1 MVVSPHPMASLD
13 PIAFVRATPPFD
25 ALPQPVFDE
34 AAKVLEV
41 VFFPAGTRL
50 LTAGGAP
57 AAHLYVIRKG
67 AVRLEREGETLQL
80 LEEGEVFGFT
90 SLISGRATIDVQVE
104 EDLLA
109 YRIPKAEFQRLLA
122 NASFAGHFAT
132 GLAERLKYSLERQ
145 QVANFQPDLAL
156 PVSSLV
162 RGPAVRS
169 PPGITVGE
177 AARLMADANVGSL
190 LLDSEPPAI
199 VTDRDFRTRVLAAG
213 RGPDTPVSEVATSPV
228 QTLPDTT
235 PIYEAWR
242 ILLDSGLHHL
252 PVTRGGVVVGVVSA
266 SDLLK
271 STASGPVAVM
281 KKVERLPDR
290 SVLSGYTQM
299 VTEMVSALFI
309 GGLEPTTVGGFVA
322 RLNDTLLGR
331 ILKWAEADFGPPP
344 CPYAWLAF
352 GSEGRMEQLLLT
364 DQDNALVF
372 QEDSPEAREYFAR
385 LTERVNGDLQAAGF
399 PRCPGGYMATK
410 WRSPLAEWEDRFI
423 AWLENP
429 TPQALLEASIFFD
442 FRVAHVHGALSV
454 DSLDRIVDRAR
465 GARTFLAAMAKSAL
479 TFKPPGGLLLRLR
492 GESSRIDIKL
502 NAISSIVFLARVYG
516 IEAGARSS
524 NTLQRLAAAL
534 DAGYIEKDTCD
545 TLSEAYRF
553 LLRLRLREQLRTFA
567 EGRLPTNVVVMGA
580 LSSLERSRLRDV
592 FRAIE
597 AWQRRAS
604 YHYRTETF

>member
-1 MVVSPHPMASLD
+1 MVSLD
-13 PIAFVRATPPFD
+13 PVAFLRATPPFD
-25 ALPQPVFDE
+25 GLPQNVFDE
-34 AAKVLEV
+34 AAKGLEV
-41 VFFPAGTRL
+41 VFFPGGTRL

-57 AAHLYVIRKG
+57 AEHLYVIRKG

-80 LEEGEVFGFT
+80 IEEGEIFGFT
-90 SLISGRATIDVQVE
+90 SLISGRATLDVTVE

-109 YRIPKAEFQRLLA
+109 YRISKAEFQRLLSQ
-122 NASFAGHFAT
+122 ASFAGHFAS

-162 RGPAVRS
+162 RGPAIRS
-169 PPGITVGE
+169 PPDITVGD
-177 AARLMADANVGSL
+177 AALIMARANVGSL
-190 LLDSEPPAI
+190 LIDSDPPSI

-213 RGPDTPVSEVATSPV
+213 RGPETPVAVVATSPV
-228 QTLPDTT
+228 QTLASTT

-252 PVTRGGVVVGVVSA
+252 PVVRGSEIIGVVSS

-290 SVLSGYTQM
+290 STLPGYTQM
-299 VTEMVSALFI
+299 VTEMVSALFS
-309 GGLEPTTVGGFVA
+309 GGLEPTTIGGFVA
-322 RLNDTLLGR
+322 RLNDTLLTR
-331 ILKWAEADFGPPP
+331 ILRWAEADFGTPP

-364 DQDNALVF
+364 DQDNALVY
-372 QEDSPEAREYFAR
+372 QEDSSDAREYFAR
-385 LTERVNGDLQAAGF
+385 LTERVNGDLKAAGF
-399 PRCPGGYMATK
+399 PHCPGGYMATK
-410 WRSPLAEWEDRFI
+410 WRSSLGEWEDRFVG
-423 AWLENP
+423 WLENP

-454 DSLDRIVDRAR
+454 ESLDRIVERAR
-465 GARTFLAAMAKSAL
+465 SARTFLSAMAKSAL
-479 TFKPPGGLLLRLR
+479 TFHPPGGLLLRLR
-492 GESSRIDIKL
+492 GESSKIDIKL
-502 NAISSIVFLARVYG
+502 NAISSIVFLARCYG

-534 DAGYIEKDTCD
+534 DAGYIEKDTSE
-545 TLSEAYRF
+545 TLTEAYRF

-567 EGRLPTNVVVMGA
+567 EGRLPTNIIVLGA

-604 YHYRTETF
+604 YHYRTEMF

>member
-1 MVVSPHPMASLD
+1 MASLD
-13 PIAFVRATPPFD
+13 PVAFLRATPPFD

-34 AAKVLEV
+34 AARALEV

-57 AAHLYVIRKG
+57 AEHLYVIRKG

-80 LEEGEVFGFT
+80 LEEGEIFGFT
-90 SLISGRATIDVQVE
+90 SLISGRATLDVQVE

-109 YRIPKAEFQRLLA
+109 YRISRLEFQQLLLQ
-122 NASFAGHFAT
+122 ASFAGHFAS

-156 PVSSLV
+156 PVSSLI
-162 RGPAVRS
+162 RGPAIRT
-169 PPGITVGE
+169 PPNVTVGE
-177 AARLMADANVGSL
+177 AARLMAEANVGSI
-190 LLDSEPPAI
+190 LLDSDPPAI
-199 VTDRDFRTRVLAAG
+199 VTDRDFRIRVLAAG
-213 RGPDTPVSEVATSPV
+213 RGPETPVAEVATSPV
-228 QTLPDTT
+228 QTLPATT

-252 PVTRGGVVVGVVSA
+252 PVTRGNEIVGIISA

-290 SVLSGYTQM
+290 STLSGYSQM
-299 VTEMVSALFI
+299 VTEMVSALFS
-309 GGLEPTTVGGFVA
+309 GGLEPTTIGGFVA
-322 RLNDTLLGR
+322 RLNDTLLTR
-331 ILKWAEADFGPPP
+331 ILKWAEADFGAPP

-410 WRSPLAEWEDRFI
+410 WRSPLEEWEGRFVG
-423 AWLENP
+423 WLENP
-429 TPQALLEASIFFD
+429 TSQALLEASIFFD
-442 FRVAHVHGALSV
+442 FRVAHVHGAASV
-454 DSLDRIVDRAR
+454 ESLDRIVDRAR
-465 GARTFLAAMAKSAL
+465 GARTFLSAMAKSAL
-479 TFKPPGGLLLRLR
+479 TFHPPGGLLLRLR

-534 DAGYIEKDTCD
+534 DAGYIEKDTCE

-567 EGRLPTNVVVMGA
+567 EGRLPTNIIVLGA

-604 YHYRTETF
+604 YHYRTEMF

>member
-1 MVVSPHPMASLD
+1 MASLD
-13 PIAFVRATPPFD
+13 PVAFLRATPPFD

-34 AAKVLEV
+34 AAKGLEV

-50 LTAGGAP
+50 WTAGGAP
-57 AAHLYVIRKG
+57 AEYLYVIRKG

-80 LEEGEVFGFT
+80 LEDGEIFGFT
-90 SLISGRATIDVQVE
+90 SLISGRAALDVQVE

-109 YRIPKAEFQRLLA
+109 YRISKAEFQRLLLQ
-122 NASFAGHFAT
+122 ASFAGHFAS
-132 GLAERLKYSLERQ
+132 GLTERLKYSLERQ

-162 RGPAVRS
+162 RGPAIRS
-169 PPGITVGE
+169 PPDITVGQ
-177 AARLMADANVGSL
+177 AAKIMATANVGSL
-190 LLDSEPPAI
+190 LLDSVPPAI

-213 RGPDTPVSEVATSPV
+213 LGPDTPVIEVATSPV
-228 QTLPDTT
+228 QMLAANT

-252 PVTRGGVVVGVVSA
+252 PVTRGDEIVGVVSS

-290 SVLSGYTQM
+290 STLPGYSQM
-299 VTEMVSALFI
+299 VTEMVSALFT
-309 GGLEPTTVGGFVA
+309 GGLEPTTIGGFVG
-322 RLNDTLLGR
+322 RLNDTLLSR
-331 ILKWAEADFGPPP
+331 ILRWAEADFGPPP

-352 GSEGRMEQLLLT
+352 GSEGRMEQMLLT

-372 QEDSPEAREYFAR
+372 QDDTSDAREYFAR
-385 LTERVNGDLQAAGF
+385 LTERVNGDLQSAGF

-410 WRSPLAEWEDRFI
+410 WRSPLAEWEERFI
-423 AWLENP
+423 RWLETP

-454 DSLDRIVDRAR
+454 DSLDRIIDRAR

-479 TFKPPGGLLLRLR
+479 TFHPPGGLMLRLR
-492 GESSRIDIKL
+492 GESSKIDIKL
-502 NAISSIVFLARVYG
+502 NAISSIVFLARCYG

-524 NTLQRLAAAL
+524 NTLQRLSAAL
-534 DAGYIEKDTCD
+534 DAGYIEKDTCE

-567 EGRLPTNVVVMGA
+567 EGRLPTNIVVLSA

-597 AWQRRAS
+597 AWQRRAQ

>member
-1 MVVSPHPMASLD
+1 
-13 PIAFVRATPPFD
+13 
-25 ALPQPVFDE
+25 
-34 AAKVLEV
+34 
-41 VFFPAGTRL
+41 
-50 LTAGGAP
+50 
-57 AAHLYVIRKG
+57 VIRKG

-80 LEEGEVFGFT
+80 LEDGEIFGFT
-90 SLISGRATIDVQVE
+90 SLISGRAALDVQVE

-109 YRIPKAEFQRLLA
+109 YRISKAEFQRLLLQ
-122 NASFAGHFAT
+122 ASFAGHFAS
-132 GLAERLKYSLERQ
+132 GLTERLKYSLERQ

-162 RGPAVRS
+162 RGPAIRS
-169 PPGITVGE
+169 PPDITVGE
-177 AARLMADANVGSL
+177 AALIMARANVGSL
-190 LLDSEPPAI
+190 LLDSDPPSI

-213 RGPDTPVSEVATSPV
+213 RGPDTPVSVVATSPV
-228 QTLPDTT
+228 QMLAADT

-252 PVTRGGVVVGVVSA
+252 PVTRGDEIVGVVSS

-290 SVLSGYTQM
+290 STLPGYSQT
-299 VTEMVSALFI
+299 VTEMVSALFT
-309 GGLEPTTVGGFVA
+309 GGLEPTTIGGFVG
-322 RLNDTLLGR
+322 RLNDTLLSR
-331 ILKWAEADFGPPP
+331 ILRWAEADFGTPP

-352 GSEGRMEQLLLT
+352 GSEGRMEQMLLT

-372 QEDSPEAREYFAR
+372 QDDTSDAREYFAR
-385 LTERVNGDLQAAGF
+385 LTERVNGDLQLAGF

-410 WRSPLAEWEDRFI
+410 WRSPLAEWEERFI
-423 AWLENP
+423 RWLETP

-479 TFKPPGGLLLRLR
+479 TFHPPGGLMLRIR

-516 IEAGARSS
+516 MEAGARSS

-534 DAGYIEKDTCD
+534 DAGYIERDTCE

-567 EGRLPTNVVVMGA
+567 DGRLPTNIIVLGA

-597 AWQRRAS
+597 AWQRRAQ

>member
-1 MVVSPHPMASLD
+1 MASLD
-13 PIAFVRATPPFD
+13 PVAFVRATPPFD
-25 ALPQPVFDE
+25 ALPKAVFED
-34 AAKVLEV
+34 AARALEV

-57 AAHLYVIRKG
+57 SEHLYVIRKG

-80 LEEGEVFGFT
+80 LEEGEIFGFT
-90 SLISGRATIDVQVE
+90 SLISGRAALDVQVE

-109 YRIPKAEFQRLLA
+109 YRIPKAEFQRLLQQ
-122 NASFAGHFAT
+122 ASFGLHFAS

-156 PVSSLV
+156 PVSSLL
-162 RGPAVRS
+162 RGPAIRS
-169 PPGITVGE
+169 PPGITVHE
-177 AARLMADANVGSL
+177 AAKLMAEQNVGSL
-190 LLDSEPPAI
+190 LIDSDPLSI
-199 VTDRDFRTRVLAAG
+199 VTDRDFRTKLLASG
-213 RGPDTPVSEVATSPV
+213 RGPETPVMEVATSPV
-228 QTLPDTT
+228 QTLPSTT

-252 PVTRGGVVVGVVSA
+252 PVTRGKEIVGVVSS

-290 SVLSGYTQM
+290 SVLSGYSQM
-299 VTEMVSALFI
+299 VTEMVSALFV
-309 GGLEPTTVGGFVA
+309 GGLEPTTIGGFVA
-322 RLNDTLLGR
+322 RLNDTLLSR

-344 CPYAWLAF
+344 CAYAWLAF
-352 GSEGRMEQLLLT
+352 GSEGRMEQMLLT
-364 DQDNALVF
+364 DQDNALVY

-385 LTERVNGDLQAAGF
+385 LTERVNGDLKAAGF
-399 PRCPGGYMATK
+399 PHCPGGYMATK
-410 WRSPLAEWEDRFI
+410 WRSSLAEWEDRFVG
-423 AWLENP
+423 WLENP

-442 FRVAHVHGALSV
+442 FRVAHVHGQLSV
-454 DSLDRIVDRAR
+454 ASLDKIIDRAR

-479 TFKPPGGLLLRLR
+479 TFRPPGGLLLRLR

-502 NAISSIVFLARVYG
+502 NAISSIVFLARCYG

-534 DAGYIEKDTCD
+534 DAGYIEQDTCD
-545 TLSEAYRF
+545 TLAEAYRF
-553 LLRLRLREQLRTFA
+553 LLRLRLREQLRTA
-567 EGRLPTNVVVMGA
+567 SEGKLPTNVIVLGA

>member
-1 MVVSPHPMASLD
+1 MASLD
-13 PIAFVRATPPFD
+13 PVAFLRSTPPFD
-25 ALPQPVFDE
+25 GLAQGVFDE
-34 AAKVLEV
+34 AARVLEV

-57 AAHLYVIRKG
+57 AEHLYVIRKG

-80 LEEGEVFGFT
+80 LEEGEIFGFT
-90 SLISGRATIDVQVE
+90 SLISGRATLDVTVE

-109 YRIPKAEFQRLLA
+109 YRVPKVEFQRLLTQ
-122 NASFAGHFAT
+122 ASFAGHFAS

-162 RGPAVRS
+162 RGPAIRS
-169 PPGITVGE
+169 SPDIDVGT

-190 LLDSEPPAI
+190 LLDGTPPAI

-213 RGPDTPVSEVATSPV
+213 KGPETPVREVATSPV
-228 QTLPDTT
+228 QTLPAET

-252 PVTRGGVVVGVVSA
+252 PVTRGEDVVGVISA

-290 SVLSGYTQM
+290 SVLSGYAQM
-299 VTEMVSALFI
+299 VTEMVSALFA
-309 GGLEPTTVGGFVA
+309 GGLEPTTIGGFVA
-322 RLNDTLLGR
+322 RLNDTLLTR

-364 DQDNALVF
+364 DQDNALVY
-372 QEDSPEAREYFAR
+372 QEESSEAREYFAR

-399 PRCPGGYMATK
+399 PRCPGGYMATR
-410 WRSPLAEWEDRFI
+410 WRSPLSEWEDRFI
-423 AWLENP
+423 GWLENP
-429 TPQALLEASIFFD
+429 TPQALLEAAIFFD
-442 FRVAHVHGALSV
+442 FRVAHVRGALSV
-454 DSLDRIVDRAR
+454 ESLDRIVERAK
-465 GARTFLAAMAKSAL
+465 GARTFLSAMAKSAL
-479 TFKPPGGLLLRLR
+479 TFRPPGGLLMRLR
-492 GESSRIDIKL
+492 GESSKIDIKL
-502 NAISSIVFLARVYG
+502 NGISSIVFLARVYG

-553 LLRLRLREQLRTFA
+553 MLRIRVREQLRTFA
-567 EGRLPTNVVVMGA
+567 EGRLPTNVIVLGA

-604 YHYRTETF
+604 YHYRTEMF

>member
-1 MVVSPHPMASLD
+1 MASLD
-13 PIAFVRATPPFD
+13 PVAFLRATPPFD

-34 AAKVLEV
+34 TARALEV

-57 AAHLYVIRKG
+57 AEHLYVIRKG

-80 LEEGEVFGFT
+80 LEEGEIFGFT
-90 SLISGRATIDVQVE
+90 SLISGRATLDVQVE

-109 YRIPKAEFQRLLA
+109 YRISRLEFQQLLLQ
-122 NASFAGHFAT
+122 ASFAGHFAS

-162 RGPAVRS
+162 RGPAIRT
-169 PPGITVGE
+169 PPNVTVGE
-177 AARLMADANVGSL
+177 AARLMAEANVGSI
-190 LLDSEPPAI
+190 LLDSDPPAI
-199 VTDRDFRTRVLAAG
+199 VTDRDFRIRVLAAG
-213 RGPDTPVSEVATSPV
+213 RGPETPVAEVATSPV
-228 QTLPDTT
+228 QTLPATT

-252 PVTRGGVVVGVVSA
+252 PVTRGNEIVGIISA

-290 SVLSGYTQM
+290 STLSGYSQM
-299 VTEMVSALFI
+299 VTEMVSALFS
-309 GGLEPTTVGGFVA
+309 GGLEPTTIGGFVA
-322 RLNDTLLGR
+322 RLNDTLLTR
-331 ILKWAEADFGPPP
+331 ILKWAEADFGAPP

-399 PRCPGGYMATK
+399 PLCPGGYMATK
-410 WRSPLAEWEDRFI
+410 WRSPLGEWEERFVG
-423 AWLENP
+423 WLENP

-454 DSLDRIVDRAR
+454 ESLDRIVDRAR
-465 GARTFLAAMAKSAL
+465 GARTFLSAMAKSAL
-479 TFKPPGGLLLRLR
+479 TFHPPGGLLLRLR

-534 DAGYIEKDTCD
+534 DAGYIEKDTCE

-567 EGRLPTNVVVMGA
+567 EGRLPTNIIVLGA

-604 YHYRTETF
+604 YHYRTEMF

>member
-1 MVVSPHPMASLD
+1 MASLD
-13 PIAFVRATPPFD
+13 PVAFLRATPPFD
-25 ALPQPVFDE
+25 SLPQPAFDD
-34 AAKVLEV
+34 AAKGLEV
-41 VFFPAGTRL
+41 VFFPSGTRL

-57 AAHLYVIRKG
+57 SEHLYVIRKG

-80 LEEGEVFGFT
+80 LEEGEIFGFT
-90 SLISGRATIDVQVE
+90 SLISGRATLDVQVE

-109 YRIPKAEFQRLLA
+109 YRISKAEFQRLLA
-122 NASFAGHFAT
+122 DAGFAGHFAT
-132 GLAERLKYSLERQ
+132 GLAARLKYSLERQ
-145 QVANFQPDLAL
+145 PAAAFQPDLAL

-162 RGPAVRS
+162 KGPAVRS

-177 AARLMADANVGSL
+177 AATLMAGANVGSL
-190 LLDSEPPAI
+190 LLDANPPAI
-199 VTDRDFRTRVLAAG
+199 VTDRDFRIRVLAKG
-213 RGPDTPVSEVATSPV
+213 RGPETPVVEVATSPV
-228 QTLPDTT
+228 QMLPAET

-242 ILLDSGLHHL
+242 VLLDSGLHHL
-252 PVTRGGVVVGVVSA
+252 PVTRDGEVIGIVSA
-266 SDLLK
+266 SDFLK

-290 SVLSGYTQM
+290 GALAGYAQM
-299 VTEMVSALFI
+299 VAEMVSSLFT
-309 GGLEPTTVGGFVA
+309 GGLEPTTIGGFVA
-322 RLNDTLLGR
+322 RLNDTLLSR
-331 ILKWAEADFGPPP
+331 ILRWAEADFGPPP

-352 GSEGRMEQLLLT
+352 GSEGRMEQLMLT
-364 DQDNALVF
+364 DQDNALVY
-372 QEDSPEAREYFAR
+372 QEESPEAREYFAR

-399 PRCPGGYMATK
+399 PKCPGGYMATK
-410 WRSPLAEWEDRFI
+410 WRSPLSEWEDRFI
-423 AWLENP
+423 GWLETP

-454 DSLDRIVDRAR
+454 ESLDKIVERAR
-465 GARTFLAAMAKSAL
+465 AARTFLSAMAKSAL
-479 TFKPPGGLLLRLR
+479 TFRPPGGLMLRLR
-492 GESSRIDIKL
+492 GESSKIDIKL
-502 NAISSIVFLARVYG
+502 NGISSIVFLARVYG

-534 DAGYIEKDTCD
+534 DAGYIERDTCE

-553 LLRLRLREQLRTFA
+553 MLRIRVREQIRTFA
-567 EGRLPTNVVVMGA
+567 EGRLPTNIIVLGA

-604 YHYRTETF
+604 YHYRTEMF